1 MRIVKD
7 TNIDFMSRT
16 FIASCISAVLILVGA
31 VSLITNGG
39 PKLSIDFKGGT
50 LVAVNFTK
58 PVDIT
63 EIRSSLSSVLI
74 DGQNFDFSKE
84 EIKHFGDESNIAIR
98 IASIE
103 NEPPRFANR
112 VSESLASIYPDLL
125 PSEKSDFIL
134 SIDKVGPKVGAE
146 LSSDAVLAILYALGF
161 ILIYISIRF
170 EFKYAIGAIAALTHD
185 VLITLGVFSILG
197 YEISLAV
204 IAAFL
209 TIVGYSLNDTI
220 VIFDRVR
227 ENVKSL
233 KGSSMEAVINQSIN
247 DSLSRTIVT
256 SLTTF
261 LVVLIL
267 FLVGG
272 EVIHTFSFAMIVG
285 VVIGTY
291 SSIFVASPIVIKTVS
306 YTHLTLP
313 TKRIV

>member
-7 TNIDFMSRT
+7 TNIDFMSKT
-16 FIASCISAVLILVGA
+16 FIASCISALLILVGA

-50 LVAVNFTK
+50 LVAVNFTE
-58 PVDIT
+58 PVDINK
-63 EIRSSLSSVLI
+63 IRSSLSSVSI

-84 EIKHFGDESNIAIR
+84 EIKHFGDESNVAIR

-197 YEISLAV
+197 YELSLAV

-233 KGSSMEAVINQSIN
+233 KGASMESVINQSIN

-291 SSIFVASPIVIKTVS
+291 SSIFVASPIVIKMD
-306 YTHLTLP
+306 
-313 TKRIV
+313 KKQN

>member
-16 FIASCISAVLILVGA
+16 FIASCISALLILVGA

-50 LVAVNFTK
+50 LVAVNFTE
-58 PVDIT
+58 PVDINK
-63 EIRSSLSSVLI
+63 IRSSLSSVSI

-233 KGSSMEAVINQSIN
+233 KGSSMESVINQSIN

-291 SSIFVASPIVIKTVS
+291 SSIFVASPIVIKMD
-306 YTHLTLP
+306 
-313 TKRIV
+313 KKQN

>member
-1 MRIVKD
+1 MRIIKD

-16 FIASCISAVLILVGA
+16 FIASCISALFILVGA

-50 LVAVNFTK
+50 LVAVNFTE
-58 PVDIT
+58 PVDINK
-63 EIRSSLSSVLI
+63 IRSSLSSVSI
-74 DGQNFDFSKE
+74 DGQSFDFSKE
-84 EIKHFGDESNIAIR
+84 EIKHFGDESNVAIR
-98 IASIE
+98 IASME
-103 NEPPRFANR
+103 NEPPLFANR
-112 VSESLASIYPDLL
+112 VSESLASVYPDLL
-125 PSEKSDFIL
+125 PQEKSDFIL
-134 SIDKVGPKVGAE
+134 SVDKVGPKVGAE

-227 ENVKSL
+227 ENVKSS
-233 KGSSMEAVINQSIN
+233 KGSSMESVINQSIN

-291 SSIFVASPIVIKTVS
+291 SSIFVASPIVIRMD
-306 YTHLTLP
+306 
-313 TKRIV
+313 KRQN

>member
-16 FIASCISAVLILVGA
+16 FIASCISALLIIMGA

-50 LVAVNFTK
+50 LVAVNFTE
-58 PVDIT
+58 PVDINK
-63 EIRSSLSSVLI
+63 IRSSISSVSI

-84 EIKHFGDESNIAIR
+84 EIKHFGDESNVAIR
-98 IASIE
+98 IASLE

-112 VSESLASIYPDLL
+112 VAESLASIYPNLL

-146 LSSDAVLAILYALGF
+146 LSSDAILAILYALGF

-170 EFKYAIGAIAALTHD
+170 ELKYAIGAIAALTHD

-233 KGSSMEAVINQSIN
+233 KGSSMESVINQSIN

-261 LVVLIL
+261 LVVFIL

-285 VVIGTY
+285 VIIGTY
-291 SSIFVASPIVIKTVS
+291 SSIFVASPIVIKMD
-306 YTHLTLP
+306 
-313 TKRIV
+313 KKQN

>member
-7 TNIDFMSRT
+7 TNIDFMSKT
-16 FIASCISAVLILVGA
+16 FIASCISALLILVGA

-50 LVAVNFTK
+50 LVAVNFTE
-58 PVDIT
+58 PVDINK
-63 EIRSSLSSVLI
+63 IRSSLSSVSI

-233 KGSSMEAVINQSIN
+233 KGSSMESVINKSIN

-291 SSIFVASPIVIKTVS
+291 SSIFVASPIVIKMD
-306 YTHLTLP
+306 
-313 TKRIV
+313 KKQN